1 VAFTYGGRPVEY
13 RRGLCTTAEH
23 HYANAIG

>member
-13 RRGLCTTAEH
+13 RRGLCATAAH
-23 HYANAIG
+23 HYFNVLG